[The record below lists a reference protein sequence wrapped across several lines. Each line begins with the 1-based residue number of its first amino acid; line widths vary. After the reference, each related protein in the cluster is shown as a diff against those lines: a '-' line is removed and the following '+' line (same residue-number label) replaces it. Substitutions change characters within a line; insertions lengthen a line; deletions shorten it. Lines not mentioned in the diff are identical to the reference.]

1 MNTWTTEAPLV
12 NTQNLS
18 LMLLASDLLYKALEM
33 HCSDLQ
39 VEHEGEQVTVRFLVQ
54 GQTAKEM
61 QLPCVV
67 HGELVF
73 CYKALAGLSIKRSTS
88 PQDKQSQL
96 HFAGQDVGLR
106 VTVIPGELGETL
118 GVTFKYPA
126 A

>member
-1 MNTWTTEAPLV
+1 MNTWIGDTPVV

-18 LMLLASDLLYKALEM
+18 LMLLASDLLCKALEM

-39 VEHEGEQVTVRFLVQ
+39 VEPDDTQVTVRYLVAGEQ
-54 GQTAKEM
+54 AKEM

-73 CYKALAGLSIKRSTS
+73 CYKALAGLSIKHSS
-88 PQDKQSQL
+88 APQDKQVL
-96 HFAGQDVGLR
+96 IHFAGQDVGLR
-106 VTVIPGELGETL
+106 VTVIPGEFGETL

-126 A
+126 G